1 VTKIASI
8 IFIFLCSTL
17 NGWAQTKFDFNA
29 SCFQAYQEI
38 GKLKTKTG
46 QLQIQQLHLQ
56 QPDNLVPVLLK
67 NYIDFYTLF
76 FNEDP
81 AEYTTLF
88 PQFQERLTL
97 IEKGNKSSPFYLYS
111 QAVIRIQ
118 RATVQ
123 IKFGNFWDAGWDCR
137 KAFILL
143 KENKKKF
150 PQFSPNDLWFG
161 ALEAVIGTVPKGYK
175 WLTSL
180 FGMRGSIAQGM
191 KKVRNFTYSN
201 DPWAKLLFNE
211 SAFVYTYLLFYL
223 ENDKEAA
230 LTFINQKKLDLE
242 NNHLHAFMAANLALN
257 NKEVELSKNIIFNR
271 NKSDEYLPLPIW
283 DFLMGYAKMYHL
295 ETPEAIYYFEQYT
308 KKFKGKFYVKDVYQ
322 KISWCYF
329 LQGNMQQANANKQLA
344 IVKGATYSDADKKA
358 LKDAKEK
365 NWPNTT
371 LLKARLLSDG
381 GYHLEALKQL
391 AGKSLNNFSNAE
403 ESLEFVYRV
412 ARIYDDLD
420 RKEDA
425 IKNYLNTIKLGE
437 NRKEYYAARAAFQI
451 GQIYENKGEKA
462 LAIQYYQKC
471 ISMEDHEYKDSLDQR
486 AKSGIARCSGN

>member
-1 VTKIASI
+1 MSKIASI
-8 IFIFLCSTL
+8 ILIFLCSTF

-46 QLQIQQLHLQ
+46 QQQIQKLQLQ
-56 QPDNLVPVLLK
+56 QPDNLIPVLLE

-81 AEYTTLF
+81 AEYTRFF
-88 PQFQERLTL
+88 PLFQERLNL
-97 IEKGNKSSPFYLYS
+97 VEKGNKSSPFYLYS

-175 WLTSL
+175 WIVNL
-180 FGMRGSIAQGM
+180 FGMRGSIAEGM

-201 DPWAKLLFNE
+201 DVLAKQLFNE
-211 SAFVYTYLLFYL
+211 SAFVYTYLLFYI
-223 ENDKEAA
+223 ENEKDTA
-230 LTFINQKKLDLE
+230 LAFINQKKLDLI
-242 NNHLHAFMAANLALN
+242 NNHLHAFMAANLSLN
-257 NKEVELSKNIIFNR
+257 NKEVELSKNIILNR
-271 NKSDEYLPLPIW
+271 NQSDEYLQLPVW
-283 DFLMGYAKMYHL
+283 DFLLGYAKMFHL
-295 ETPEAIYYFEQYT
+295 EIPDAIHHFELYT

-322 KISWCYF
+322 KISWCYY

-344 IVKGATYSDADKKA
+344 IVKGAAYSDADKKA
-358 LKDAKEK
+358 LRDAKEK
-365 NWPNTT
+365 NWPNIT
-371 LLKARLLSDG
+371 LLKARLYNDG

-391 AGKSLNNFSNAE
+391 AGKSLNDFTKE
-403 ESLEFVYRV
+403 EERLEFVYRV
-412 ARIYDDLD
+412 ARIYDDLG

-425 IKNYLNTIKLGE
+425 IKNYLNAIKLGE
-437 NRKEYYAARAAFQI
+437 NRKEYYAARAALQI
-451 GQIYENKGEKA
+451 GQIYEAKGEKA

-471 ISMEDHEYKDSLDQR
+471 ISMEDHEFKDSLDQR
-486 AKSGIARCSGN
+486 AKSGIARCTGN

>member
-1 VTKIASI
+1 MSKIASI
-8 IFIFLCSTL
+8 LLIFMCTTL
-17 NGWAQTKFDFNA
+17 NGWTQTKFDFNA

-46 QLQIQQLHLQ
+46 QLQIQKLQLQ
-56 QPDNLVPVLLK
+56 QPDNLIPVLLE

-81 AEYTTLF
+81 SEYTDLF
-88 PQFQERLTL
+88 PQFQERLNQV
-97 IEKGNKSSPFYLYS
+97 EKGNKQSPYYLYS

-118 RATVQ
+118 RATIQ

-161 ALEAVIGTVPKGYK
+161 ALEAAIGTVPKGYK

-201 DPWAKLLFNE
+201 DPLAKQFFNE
-211 SAFVYTYLLFYL
+211 SAFIYTYLLFYL
-223 ENDKEAA
+223 ENEKDAA
-230 LTFINQKKLDLE
+230 LAFINQKKLDLV
-242 NNHLHAFMAANLALN
+242 NNHLHAFMAANLSLN
-257 NKEVELSKNIIFNR
+257 NKEVEYCKNIILNR
-271 NKSDEYLPLPIW
+271 NKSDEYLQLPIW
-283 DFLMGYAKMYHL
+283 DFLMGYAKMFHL
-295 ETPEAIYYFEQYT
+295 EIPDAIHHFELFT
-308 KKFKGKFYVKDVYQ
+308 RKFTGKFYLKDVYH
-322 KISWCYF
+322 KISWCYY

-344 IVKGATYSDADKKA
+344 IVKGATYSDADKTA
-358 LKDAKEK
+358 LKQAKE
-365 NWPNTT
+365 NSWPNIL

-381 GYHLEALKQL
+381 GYHIEALKQL
-391 AGKSLNNFSNAE
+391 AGKSLTDFTKEE
-403 ESLEFVYRV
+403 ESLEFVYRL
-412 ARIYDDLD
+412 ARIYDDLG
-420 RKEDA
+420 RKEEA
-425 IKNYLNTIKLGE
+425 IKNYLNAIKLGE
-437 NRKEYYAARAAFQI
+437 NRKEYYAARAALQI
-451 GQIYENKGEKA
+451 GQIYENKGEKT

-471 ISMEDHEYKDSLDQR
+471 INMEDHEYKDSLDQR